1 MSSLYAST
9 IANSPAPI
17 TSFVPLD
24 IILSKYNPTPAPGKS
39 TGALENTL
47 LYASCTLEYSID
59 PITTTAATA
68 ATIPSAA

>member
-9 IANSPAPI
+9 IANSAAPI

-24 IILSKYNPTPAPGKS
+24 IILSKHNPTPAPGKS
-39 TGALENTL
+39 ALENTL

-59 PITTTAATA
+59 PITTTAANA